1 MAAMVNPEPH
11 SAQAEVLDFMGT
23 LACAVF
29 CKKISGSDQIFRCD
43 SLLLVRMIIPKK
55 KSA

>member
-11 SAQAEVLDFMGT
+11 SAQAEVLFLMGT

-29 CKKISGSDQIFRCD
+29 YKKISGSDQIFRCD